1 MKKSNPDKRS
11 FSLNRM
17 LKIERNKVKR
27 AKKRKYM
34 IHMEEAQRIAFLKNR
49 DNSDIVNGGYGY

>member
-1 MKKSNPDKRS
+1 
-11 FSLNRM
+11 M